1 MDLSKALD
9 NFTLLTQ
16 LLSQSML
23 LRLLSQSDLLPQLLP
38 LP

>member
-9 NFTLLTQ
+9 NPMLPTQ

-23 LRLLSQSDLLPQLLP
+23 LRLWSQSVSLPQLLS